1 MKHNN
6 NTIIILAAGKGTR
19 MDSNLPK
26 VLHKINGESMIN
38 RVINVA
44 KKLNPIDIIVIVG
57 FKKELVINE
66 VSNDNV
72 TFVVQKEQKGTGH
85 AILQC
90 MPKITKAAGNIL
102 ILSGDVPLIS
112 YNTLMDFIDFHNKQN
127 SKASLISTD
136 LENPDGY
143 GRIVKNNN
151 NRLTKIVE
159 HKDANKQEL
168 SISEIN
174 SGIYIFDSDTLK
186 QNIVRVDNNNAQKE
200 YYLTQIFDFIKS
212 ENSSVNKIKN
222 SHEILGVNTI
232 HELEKL
238 EELI

>member
-1 MKHNN
+1 MKHN

-19 MDSNLPK
+19 MDSSLPK
-26 VLHKINGESMIN
+26 VLHKLNNESMIN

-44 KKLNPIDIIVIVG
+44 KELNPVDIIVIVG

-66 VSNDNV
+66 VSSKKV
-72 TFVVQKEQKGTGH
+72 TFVNQKEQKGTGH

-90 MPKITKAAGNIL
+90 LPKIKKSTGNIL

-112 YNTLMDFIDFHNKQN
+112 YNTLMDFINFHNKQN

-136 LENPDGY
+136 LKNPDGY

-159 HKDANKQEL
+159 HKDANTQEL

-174 SGIYIFDSDTLK
+174 SGIYIFDCDTLK
-186 QNIVRVDNNNAQKE
+186 ENIVRIDNNNAQKE

-212 ENSSVNKIKN
+212 ENSNVNKIEN

-238 EELI
+238 EKLI

>member
-1 MKHNN
+1 MKHSN

-26 VLHKINGESMIN
+26 VLHKLNGESMIN

-44 KKLNPIDIIVIVG
+44 KKLNPVDIIVIVG
-57 FKKELVINE
+57 FKKELVMNE
-66 VSNDNV
+66 VNNENV
-72 TFVVQKEQKGTGH
+72 TFVIQKEQKGTGH

-90 MPKITKAAGNIL
+90 MPKITKTTGNIL

-112 YNTLMDFIDFHNKQN
+112 YNTLMDFIDFHNKQK

-143 GRIVKNNN
+143 GRIVKNDN

-159 HKDANKQEL
+159 HKDANNQEL

-174 SGIYIFDSDTLK
+174 SGIYIFDSNTLK
-186 QNIVRVDNNNAQKE
+186 QNIVQIDNNNVQKE

-238 EELI
+238 EKLT

>member
-1 MKHNN
+1 MKHSN

-26 VLHKINGESMIN
+26 VLHKLNGESMIN

-44 KKLNPIDIIVIVG
+44 KKLNPVDIIVIVG
-57 FKKELVINE
+57 FKKELVMNE
-66 VSNDNV
+66 VNNENV
-72 TFVVQKEQKGTGH
+72 TFVIQKEQKGTGH

-112 YNTLMDFIDFHNKQN
+112 YNTLMDFIDFHNKQK

-143 GRIVKNNN
+143 GRIVKNDN

-159 HKDANKQEL
+159 HKDANNQEL

-174 SGIYIFDSDTLK
+174 SGIYIFDSNTLK
-186 QNIVRVDNNNAQKE
+186 QNIVQIDNNNVQKE

-212 ENSSVNKIKN
+212 ENSSVNKIEN

-238 EELI
+238 EKLT

>member
-1 MKHNN
+1 MKHSN

-26 VLHKINGESMIN
+26 VLHKLNGESMIN

-57 FKKELVINE
+57 FKQELVMNE
-66 VSNDNV
+66 VNNENV
-72 TFVVQKEQKGTGH
+72 TFVIQKEQKGTGH

-112 YNTLMDFIDFHNKQN
+112 YNTLMDFIDFHNKQK

-151 NRLTKIVE
+151 NKLTKIVE
-159 HKDANKQEL
+159 HKDANNQEL
-168 SISEIN
+168 LISEIN
-174 SGIYIFDSDTLK
+174 SGIYIFDSNTLK
-186 QNIVRVDNNNAQKE
+186 QNIVQIDNNNVQKE

-212 ENSSVNKIKN
+212 ENSSVNKIEN

-238 EELI
+238 EKLT